1 MNAKNFRAVI
11 LFMANQWNKD
21 VAIKIWGESLGL
33 HFFSKWNARGTS
45 ADEGTMRLFYEMT
58 TDNLQK
64 LLDYVEKENKL
75 EKSYTYK
82 EMENAVHLSGDLT
95 ERVCEL
101 ADDGKNGLVDMRHRA
116 EFFIDAA
123 VKFDKRLGGKNEE
136 EGNYDYVEELDKFES
151 EIMAELNS

>member
-64 LLDYVEKENKL
+64 LLDYVEKANNL
-75 EKSYTYK
+75 EESYTYM
-82 EMENAVHLSGDLT
+82 EVENAINIAADIYDK
-95 ERVCEL
+95 L
-101 ADDGKNGLVDMRHRA
+101 AGPFLCMRDKA
-116 EFFIDAA
+116 EYIAEKAKALD
-123 VKFDKRLGGKNEE
+123 VRLGGKNED
-136 EGNYDYVEELDKFES
+136 EGEYDYVEELEKFED
-151 EIMAELNS
+151 EIVKELAGMENKI

>member
-82 EMENAVHLSGDLT
+82 EMENAVHLSADLF
-95 ERVCEL
+95 ERMSEKDEIIQPW
-101 ADDGKNGLVDMRHRA
+101 DDGRERA
-116 EFFIDAA
+116 EYIIDKAK
-123 VKFDKRLGGKNEE
+123 VLEKRLGGKDEE
-136 EGNYDYVEELDKFES
+136 EGNYDYYDELDKFEE
-151 EIMAELNS
+151 EIMAELYS